1 MLLCIDLGNSNI
13 TLGLFADGRLLHTFR
28 LQSRREQTSDEY
40 ATALVSLLEL
50 RACARSQVKHAVIA
64 SVVPQLVGVL
74 SRAVQCA
81 FGCSALVVTSATDV
95 GLVLDVE
102 RPSEVGI
109 DRIVNVAAARQLALR
124 EAGLDPHAA
133 GAVLGAGAIVVD
145 LGTATTLDCA
155 SPSGEFVGGVIV
167 PGMRVSVDA
176 LIARAAKLPDVEL
189 VAPPRVLGKN
199 TAQCLQSGSVYGYA
213 SLIDGLVSR
222 LRAELPFDCRVLA
235 TGGLAPAL
243 APHAVSIER
252 VDADLTLRG
261 LHFIHERMLVR
272 G

>member
-50 RACARSQVKHAVIA
+50 RACARSQVEHAVIA

-145 LGTATTLDCA
+145 LGTATTYDCITA
-155 SPSGEFVGGVIV
+155 DGRFLGGVIQ
-167 PGMRVSVDA
+167 PGVRTSAETLTRKTSM
-176 LIARAAKLPDVEL
+176 LP
-189 VAPPRVLGKN
+189 ATGRVLP
-199 TAQCLQSGSVYGYA
+199 L
-213 SLIDGLVSR
+213 
-222 LRAELPFDCRVLA
+222 F
-235 TGGLAPAL
+235 
-243 APHAVSIER
+243 
-252 VDADLTLRG
+252 
-261 LHFIHERMLVR
+261 
-272 G
+272 